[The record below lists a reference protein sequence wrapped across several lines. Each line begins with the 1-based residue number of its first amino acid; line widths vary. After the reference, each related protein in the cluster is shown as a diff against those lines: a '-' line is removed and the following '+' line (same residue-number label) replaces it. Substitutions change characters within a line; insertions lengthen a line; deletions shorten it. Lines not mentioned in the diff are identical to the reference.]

1 MYFVLPHSY
10 FPKYISSRI
19 KGNFSIRLTS
29 KLGKPKSSTT
39 LSNTMYAHL
48 AFEGK
53 GSQVLREVYH
63 IIDSAFAQP
72 TFKKFFKHQK

>member
-1 MYFVLPHSY
+1 
-10 FPKYISSRI
+10 
-19 KGNFSIRLTS
+19 
-29 KLGKPKSSTT
+29 
-39 LSNTMYAHL
+39 MYAHL